1 MEIFLME
8 KTDMALIILDVQVHM
23 FSPENP
29 VYQGEHLL
37 EKIGHLQEAATSV
50 SSLSP

>member
-1 MEIFLME
+1 MEIFLTE

-37 EKIGHLQEAATSV
+37 EKIGITRLTVMQQM
-50 SSLSP
+50 SLLI